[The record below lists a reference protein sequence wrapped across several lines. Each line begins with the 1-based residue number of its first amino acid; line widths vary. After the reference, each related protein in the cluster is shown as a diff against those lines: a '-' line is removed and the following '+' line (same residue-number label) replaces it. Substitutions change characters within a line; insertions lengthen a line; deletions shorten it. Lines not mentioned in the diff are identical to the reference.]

1 MLASSRAANRR
12 SARDDRRKA
21 LSRFLRF
28 LFRVVATLCGIVF
41 DLVLLAGTPV
51 AYLAASFAIFNL
63 PAGWMF
69 GHRPLTG
76 MSIGLFAGALLV
88 TAFGIVRA
96 MQGAQ
101 PVGPVRPK
109 FAKTMLALGWATG
122 FLLAIADLSA

>member
-12 SARDDRRKA
+12 SARDDRRRA
-21 LSRFLRF
+21 LSRFVRF
-28 LFRVVATLCGIVF
+28 LFRVAGALCGIVF

-51 AYLAASFAIFNL
+51 AYLAASFALFNL

-88 TAFGIVRA
+88 TAFGIFRA
-96 MQGAQ
+96 VQGAQ
-101 PVGPVRPK
+101 PVVPVRPK
-109 FAKTMLALGWATG
+109 FARAMLALGWAIG
-122 FLLAIADLSA
+122 FLLAIVDLSA